1 MKLLSAR
8 ERVWLSAGIALLALA
23 ASVNSLGNGF
33 VYDDVALIATP
44 ERLHSWDRWWTELAR
59 TYWPDGDGYRPFTML
74 AWRAQWWAFGG
85 AAWGFH
91 AVNIALHVSGA
102 LAVHWLARAMLPIVA
117 AWVAAALYA
126 VHPVH
131 TEAIANVVG
140 QSELVVALAV
150 VLATGTYVRA
160 RAKGSP
166 ETRHWVTIGA
176 LYAVACLAKEHAV
189 VLPALLVAAE
199 LTVVR
204 DPRPLRERAATL
216 RLPMLVLA
224 LIGTGYLWARDAVAI
239 HGVGGFR
246 PFAVFQAVDLSASDR
261 VLTMIG
267 AAPEWFRLLLW
278 PSKLVTMYSPPD
290 VPIAQGLSV
299 GQLPGLL
306 LLGAT
311 VALMFA
317 LRRRAPVASFGLF
330 WAGITLLPSSNL
342 VLPAGF
348 IIAER
353 TLFLP
358 SVGAMLVVASV
369 IPSLTERI
377 AARRGARVAGAL
389 ALGVVLMLGLARSIT
404 RNREWSSTEQLW
416 TRDVEVAPDSYLAH
430 FRLGVH
436 LVSTQRLAE
445 GEAHYRRAIELFPH
459 DPQVAYAFAEQL
471 RANGRCDAA
480 LPLYAWLF
488 AAQPESHRG
497 HVGRAFCHLEGGR
510 LDAARDDALEW
521 IRLGG
526 RVASARDV
534 LGRVRNARDSVEA
547 SRR

>member
-1 MKLLSAR
+1 MIAVR
-8 ERVWLSAGIALLALA
+8 DRWLYAGIAALALLASA
-23 ASVNSLGNGF
+23 NSLGNGF

-44 ERLHSWDRWWTELAR
+44 DRLHSWDRWWTEFAR
-59 TYWPDGDGYRPFTML
+59 TYWPDGDGYRPLTML

-91 AVNIALHVSGA
+91 AVNIALHAGGV
-102 LAVHWLARAMLPIVA
+102 LTLHWFARALLPPAA

-140 QSELVVALAV
+140 QSELLVGLAI
-150 VLATGTYVRA
+150 VLATGIYVHARA
-160 RAKGSP
+160 RGSLAL
-166 ETRHWVTIGA
+166 EHWTTIGA
-176 LYAVACLAKEHAV
+176 LYAAACLVKEHAV
-189 VLPALLVAAE
+189 VLPALLIAAE

-204 DPRPLRERAATL
+204 DTRPLRERAVAL
-216 RLPMLVLA
+216 RRPMLVLA
-224 LIGTGYLWARDAVAI
+224 LIGTAYLWARDAVAV

-246 PFAVFQAVDLSASDR
+246 PFAAFLAVDLSASDR
-261 VLTMIG
+261 VLTMLG

-278 PSKLVTMYSPPD
+278 PARLVTMYSPPD
-290 VPIAQGLSV
+290 VPIAQGFSIV
-299 GQLPGLL
+299 QLPGILL
-306 LLGAT
+306 LVAT
-311 VALMFA
+311 LAMMFA
-317 LRRRAPVASFGLF
+317 LRRRAPVASFGLM

-342 VLPAGF
+342 ILPAGF

-353 TLFLP
+353 TMLLP
-358 SVGAMLVVASV
+358 SVGAMLVLASAV
-369 IPSLTERI
+369 PWLAGRVESRP
-377 AARRGARVAGAL
+377 GGRVAAAL
-389 ALGVVLMLGLARSIT
+389 ALAILLALGLARSIT
-404 RNREWSSTEQLW
+404 RNRDWSSTERLW
-416 TRDVEVAPDSYLAH
+416 RRDVEVAPDSYLAH

-436 LVSTQRLAE
+436 LVSSQRLAE

-471 RANGRCDAA
+471 RTNGRCDAA

-488 AAQPESHRG
+488 AAQPQSYRG
-497 HVGRAFCHLEGGR
+497 HIGRAFCHLQRGQF
-510 LDAARDDALEW
+510 DAARDDALLW

-526 RVASARDV
+526 RVTSAREV
-534 LGRVRNARDSVEA
+534 LERVRIARDSAEA